1 MLFYHYFRKLTA
13 LVAAIGLL
21 AGPSLAQSPTESTK
35 SSTSTARSQKALKVG
50 LKAEASG
57 DWQAAY
63 AAYLEAAAFAPQ
75 DKEAQLLRDGA
86 KFRLVQQHMDAAER
100 ESLAGRQTRA
110 EEELRAA
117 IELDPNHPAARER
130 LGQVQSFAVPRQTL
144 QHSPM
149 AAPIQVRP
157 LPGTRHFDFRG
168 NLQAA
173 YQEIAQEF
181 GLSVEFD
188 SEMQSNR
195 QLRLKLPDV
204 DFESAMKV
212 VGNETHTFWVAMSS
226 RQFLVAE
233 DTAQKRKQFEPE
245 AVQTFLLPASTT
257 DAEMTETLRVIRDI
271 TGITHTGLNTATRE
285 LTLRDTPQ
293 NLAIATQLLQ
303 QLEQGRG
310 EMVLEVELLEVDKS
324 AAKQLGIE
332 VPTSQKVVALSP
344 AEIKAAEQATTTE
357 QLLAI
362 IQSVFGT
369 TTGGGALG
377 GLLPPL
383 VAFGGGNSTFF
394 TTLPGSQINFEQTFS
409 VVRSAQ
415 RMMLRAEDGQ
425 PTSFFIGER
434 FPITLALL
442 STDIPTSASF
452 VQGAL
457 PRSDLLAGNAPSSVL
472 AVSLRGTSNVDIVA
486 ANQTDN
492 TISVFL
498 GNGDGTFA
506 ARTDIP
512 VGKGPVAL
520 ATGDFNGDGK
530 ADIAVVNQ
538 ADDTVSVLLGNGD
551 GTFTP
556 GQVLSTGKKPS
567 AILASDLNADG
578 RVDLAVANETDN
590 TVSIFLN
597 AGGTTGTFLTPTT
610 IATGAAPVA
619 LSSAVFTTSGHTDL
633 AVVNQTDDTVSIF
646 LGDGTGAFSTKTD
659 FATGTSPSGIVV
671 ADFNGDGKQD
681 LAISNQGASTVSVL
695 TGKGDGTFNAG
706 TDFQT
711 GSGPAAILSG
721 DFNGDG
727 FADLITANFTAGSVS
742 VLIGDGAG
750 NFTNLLDVPV
760 GSGPVALAAADF
772 NGDTRLDLAIAAQT
786 GNVVTVILNT
796 SNNNLNSNVVAAQTP
811 YPGSE
816 FEDVGLKVKAT
827 PRIHPNGEVTLKLT
841 FEIRSISNATLNG
854 IPIISNR
861 TSEQTVRVRENEVT
875 LLLSMQDV
883 ESTNAFS
890 GWPGLGQVPGVS
902 VATGSRSTS
911 STDSEFLIV
920 VTPRMLH
927 PIPHSGTSI
936 YAGRDTTGRASAPQ
950 Q

>member
-1 MLFYHYFRKLTA
+1 
-13 LVAAIGLL
+13 
-21 AGPSLAQSPTESTK
+21 
-35 SSTSTARSQKALKVG
+35 
-50 LKAEASG
+50 
-57 DWQAAY
+57 
-63 AAYLEAAAFAPQ
+63 
-75 DKEAQLLRDGA
+75 
-86 KFRLVQQHMDAAER
+86 
-100 ESLAGRQTRA
+100 
-110 EEELRAA
+110 
-117 IELDPNHPAARER
+117 
-130 LGQVQSFAVPRQTL
+130 
-144 QHSPM
+144 
-149 AAPIQVRP
+149 
-157 LPGTRHFDFRG
+157 
-168 NLQAA
+168 
-173 YQEIAQEF
+173 
-181 GLSVEFD
+181 
-188 SEMQSNR
+188 
-195 QLRLKLPDV
+195 
-204 DFESAMKV
+204 
-212 VGNETHTFWVAMSS
+212 
-226 RQFLVAE
+226 
-233 DTAQKRKQFEPE
+233 
-245 AVQTFLLPASTT
+245 
-257 DAEMTETLRVIRDI
+257 
-271 TGITHTGLNTATRE
+271 
-285 LTLRDTPQ
+285 
-293 NLAIATQLLQ
+293 
-303 QLEQGRG
+303 
-310 EMVLEVELLEVDKS
+310 
-324 AAKQLGIE
+324 
-332 VPTSQKVVALSP
+332 
-344 AEIKAAEQATTTE
+344 
-357 QLLAI
+357 
-362 IQSVFGT
+362 
-369 TTGGGALG
+369 
-377 GLLPPL
+377 
-383 VAFGGGNSTFF
+383 
-394 TTLPGSQINFEQTFS
+394 
-409 VVRSAQ
+409 
-415 RMMLRAEDGQ
+415 
-425 PTSFFIGER
+425 
-434 FPITLALL
+434 
-442 STDIPTSASF
+442 
-452 VQGAL
+452 
-457 PRSDLLAGNAPSSVL
+457 
-472 AVSLRGTSNVDIVA
+472 
-486 ANQTDN
+486 
-492 TISVFL
+492 
-498 GNGDGTFA
+498 
-506 ARTDIP
+506 
-512 VGKGPVAL
+512 VAL

-538 ADDTVSVLLGNGD
+538 VDDTVSVFLGNGD

-567 AILASDLNADG
+567 AILATDLNADG
-578 RVDLAVANETDN
+578 HVDLAVANETDN

-619 LSSAVFTTSGHTDL
+619 LASAVFTTSGHTDL

-659 FATGTSPSGIVV
+659 FATGTSPSGIAV
-671 ADFNGDGKQD
+671 ADFNGDGKPD

-695 TGKGDGTFNAG
+695 TGKGDGTFNTG

-727 FADLITANFTAGSVS
+727 FPDLITANFTSSTVS

-750 NFTNLLDVPV
+750 NFTDLLEVPV

-827 PRIHPNGEVTLKLT
+827 PRLHPNGEVTLKLT

-883 ESTNAFS
+883 ESTNAFN

-920 VTPRMLH
+920 VTPRLLH
-927 PIPHSGTSI
+927 PIPHSGTPI